1 MITDTNTLLKRESQ
15 HMENK
20 DREDMIM
27 EAMFSQFRLDP
38 IALNAEEALAMA
50 KAKRHKIATP
60 KSSFWYHLLWVLLIL
75 PAWYFMPWQRETS
88 SWQEPA
94 EVQKKVVHKPIHE
107 IEDTVTSPKNKGFKL
122 LQSHPN
128 YIASPASLVQPEIKP
143 AMTPSL
149 GENQPWT
156 PATAFPEQIG
166 ALVLSAEELRNLHI
180 YTNGCELYY
189 TSLRDSQYIQRELL
203 SKAPVNCIFYLYID
217 KSGGGYTNTCHT
229 RFTDKQL
236 DSISSF
242 LLPAFPM
249 LVEQRIDAVKNKNGS
264 NHQEGDKRQFLLDYQ
279 ITVTSE
285 DLYLDYF
292 REYLVPV
299 EIQLIGKANVYG
311 KKDQTVTF
319 WYKPTEAF
327 LNALTPENR
336 ALVKQQYAKVSEQE
350 FRQRQK
356 HFNDSMQQ
364 VTERFKVDDFLF
376 DSLLKHAITLDK
388 KQLSALGIKV
398 GRGEIYYKHMNAR
411 NKLTLK
417 VSEHKTFLNNRTR
430 SHKDLAATNR
440 RAMFYSGEN
449 IASLI
454 LLDQS
459 LLPKQLTTTK
469 WNEKE
474 RLFISEY
481 KNLVPVKLSCKGK
494 NGNTYMGY
502 FWFNKQIIP

>member
-1 MITDTNTLLKRESQ
+1 
-15 HMENK
+15 MENK
-20 DREDMIM
+20 DSEDIIL

-38 IALNAEEALAMA
+38 IALDAEEALAIA
-50 KAKRHKIATP
+50 KAKRHNIAAP
-60 KSSFWYHLLWVLLIL
+60 KNSSWYHLFWLLIVL
-75 PAWYFMPWQRETS
+75 PALYFVPWHSETIPS
-88 SWQEPA
+88 QKPVL
-94 EVQKKVVHKPIHE
+94 VQKNDANKPINE
-107 IEDTVTSPKNKGFKL
+107 IEDTVIAPKNKGFKL
-122 LQSHPN
+122 LQSNSKNIGAPL
-128 YIASPASLVQPEIKP
+128 ALVQPEIKA
-143 AMTPSL
+143 AMAPGFGLSKPYTLASATPY
-149 GENQPWT
+149 PM
-156 PATAFPEQIG
+156 G
-166 ALVLSAEELRNLHI
+166 ALVLSEEELKNLHI

-189 TSLRDSQYIQRELL
+189 TNLRDSQYIQRELL
-203 SKAPVNCIFYLYID
+203 PKAPIKCIFYLYID
-217 KSGGGYTNTCHT
+217 KSGGGYTNTCQT
-229 RFTDKQL
+229 RFKENQL
-236 DSISSF
+236 DSISTY
-242 LLPAFPM
+242 LLPTFPM
-249 LVEQRIDAVKNKNGS
+249 LVEQQVDAVENKNGS
-264 NHQEGDKRQFLLDYQ
+264 KHQVGDKRQFLLDYQ
-279 ITVTSE
+279 ITVASE

-311 KKDQTVTF
+311 KTDQTLTF
-319 WYKPTEAF
+319 WYKPTESF
-327 LNALTPENR
+327 LSALTPENR
-336 ALVKQQYAKVSEQE
+336 AIVMQQYAKVSEQE
-350 FRQRQK
+350 FKQRQK

-364 VTERFKVDDFLF
+364 VTERFKIDALLF
-376 DSLLKHAITLDK
+376 DSLLKQAISLDK

-411 NKLTLK
+411 NKLTLR

-430 SHKDLAATNR
+430 SHKDLGATNG

-449 IASLI
+449 IVSLI

-494 NGNTYMGY
+494 KGNTYTGY